1 MRKRRKL
8 TVKNPPF
15 KPVFESL
22 LKFVR
27 FLHANKF
34 YHKKRGFRLD
44 KSTPLSC
51 LTHLMEEV
59 VELQAEACLA
69 EDYELSLEEA
79 TDVLAVYCHI
89 IVVMKFPPEEL
100 ITKCWQ
106 KVAQNFTPY
115 ASEVMT
121 KTPGFTR
128 QNRKKRK

>member
-1 MRKRRKL
+1 MRKRKIVGKL
-8 TVKNPPF
+8 PPF
-15 KPVFESL
+15 QPNFDSL
-22 LKFVR
+22 LKYVQY
-27 FLHANKF
+27 LHANKF

-69 EDYELSLEEA
+69 KNYELSLEEA

-89 IVVMKFPPEEL
+89 IVVMKFPPTEL

-106 KVAQNFTPY
+106 KVSANFTPHL
-115 ASEVMT
+115 SEVLT
-121 KTPGFTR
+121 ETPGFTR
-128 QNRKKRK
+128 QNRKKRKK